1 MPLLIDSHTHLD
13 NFPPS
18 EMPDILRRAKAA
30 GVGVIVAAGTTLSS
44 SQACV
49 ELSRQYETL
58 HAGIGL
64 HPMNLEGPLDNV
76 TFGELKKL
84 AIENNKVI
92 CISEVGLDFL
102 PTSPHWQIQLQAL
115 KCQIRLARELDK
127 PIIFHSR
134 ESHREVLQTLREETA
149 SEVGG
154 VMHYFQ
160 ADADTAKEAMDMGF
174 YISLAKPLI
183 RLTELQ
189 EVVKDIPL
197 ERIVLE
203 TDSAPQPWKKYRKN
217 WTEPFHIRQVAEKLA
232 ELKGLPVEKIIEQTT
247 ANISGL
253 LKLSPTFL
261 VKPPPDN
268 S

>member
-1 MPLLIDSHTHLD
+1 MSLLIDSHTHLD
-13 NFPPS
+13 DFPPS

-49 ELSRQYETL
+49 GLSRRYETL
-58 HAGIGL
+58 YAGIGL
-64 HPMNLEGPLDNV
+64 HPMNLDGPLDNV

-102 PTSPHWQIQLQAL
+102 PTSPHWQIQFQAF
-115 KCQIRLARELDK
+115 KRQIRLAKELDK

-134 ESHREVLQTLREETA
+134 ESHREVLETLRKETA

-160 ADADTAKEAMDMGF
+160 ADSDTAKEAMDMGF

-189 EVVKDIPL
+189 EVAKDIPL

-203 TDSAPQPWKKYRKN
+203 TDSAPQPWKKYRRN

-232 ELKGLPVEKIIEQTT
+232 ELKGLPTEKIIEQTT
-247 ANISGL
+247 ANIIGL
-253 LKLSPTFL
+253 LKLSPKFL
-261 VKPPPDN
+261 VKAPPAD